1 VVFALHAHLVFVI
14 ERRRDVLNAAMLASR
29 YDATQKACG
38 DFGADLREFKATI
51 TTRICWSSTWAGGWV
66 RESLERGSVGGCG
79 RSSPSA

>member
-1 VVFALHAHLVFVI
+1 MVFALHAHLVFVI

-51 TTRICWSSTWAGGWV
+51 TTRICWSSTWAGAGTGTW
-66 RESLERGSVGGCG
+66 R
-79 RSSPSA
+79 